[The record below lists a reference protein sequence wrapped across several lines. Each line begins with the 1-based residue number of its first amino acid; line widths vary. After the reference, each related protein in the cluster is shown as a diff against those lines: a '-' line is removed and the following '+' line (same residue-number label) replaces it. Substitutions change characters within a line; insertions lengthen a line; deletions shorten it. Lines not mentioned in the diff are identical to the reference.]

1 MGSKQRRM
9 SSAMT
14 PEARENE
21 LISQAMDLAEKQI
34 QDENVSSQ
42 VLVHFLKLGTQR
54 EGLEREK
61 LRNDNLLRSAQVD
74 AMRSAAR
81 VEELMDEALRVFR
94 YYQGED
100 DDEVE
105 VEDEW

>member
-1 MGSKQRRM
+1 MGSKRRQ

-21 LISQAMDLAEKQI
+21 LISQATDLAEKQI
-34 QDENVSSQ
+34 QDGTVSSQ
-42 VLVHFLKLGTQR
+42 VLVHYLRLGTQR
-54 EGLEREK
+54 ERLELEK
-61 LRNDNLLRSAQVD
+61 LKNDNLLRSAQVD

-100 DDEVE
+100 DEEYEV
-105 VEDEW
+105 DDGWD

>member
-1 MGSKQRRM
+1 
-9 SSAMT
+9 MT

>member
-1 MGSKQRRM
+1 MGSKRRQ

-21 LISQAMDLAEKQI
+21 LVSQATDLAERQI
-34 QDENVSSQ
+34 QDGTVSSQ
-42 VLVHFLKLGTQR
+42 VLVHYLRLGTQR
-54 EGLEREK
+54 EKLEREK
-61 LRNDNLLRSAQVD
+61 LQNDNLLRSAQVD
-74 AMRSAAR
+74 AMRSAQR

-100 DDEVE
+100 DEEVGE
-105 VEDEW
+105 EEW